1 MAQKPPVPQA
11 VPGAKDAPSTP
22 SWLFLF
28 YQWVVGKID
37 DFTSIFSTTDFV
49 VGTATGDLG
58 AERVGTTTTS
68 ITVDISTAGQMKWN
82 VNDEYV
88 QDTVGAML
96 TDTTSIDFTYTD
108 ATGLITADVKD
119 EYVQDM
125 IDAFIADSSSVTW
138 SYNDGGNSLSASV
151 LASGVDHGGL
161 AGLSDDDHTQ
171 YYLASGTR
179 EMAYANFTRQ
189 AADPGAD
196 VLWVDDGT
204 NYVAGTLVW
213 PQDAA
218 LVGEVS
224 VGAPGNEQGSILVN
238 GNTYDAVL
246 KVNDFGGAR
255 DGTIIVHRHDSGAST
270 PGVLMFAKAN
280 SDTSSHTAVADN
292 TLLGEIRFG
301 GWGGSTNGYASGATI
316 VAAVDGT
323 PGDGD
328 MPTELIFATSP
339 DGSQTP
345 AVALTL
351 TPAGNVVVGG
361 RAAAAEL
368 RFLEPS
374 GSGTHYT
381 AFKAQAQAGN
391 VTYILPAADG
401 SSGQVLSTNGSG
413 TLSWATGGS
422 GSDKTPMTPQGRL
435 TLATATP
442 VMATEQAAKQ
452 TIYYTPYVGDVIP
465 LYDGSAWA
473 NTTFAELTL
482 SMAGSAN
489 WAANSNYD
497 LYVYNDGGTIRLGTG
512 AAWTSATA
520 RNESLTM
527 VNGILTNAATMTL
540 RYGASSTVSV
550 AANRATYVGTMRTT
564 ANTGETTWELGGT
577 ALNGDPIRLYLWN
590 CYNRVLVGANCFD
603 STDSWSNT
611 SASYRSLNASD
622 SNRASFVRGADED
635 AVLMVANH
643 AIQAGAGG
651 SGILNIGLD
660 STSAQSASAIVGFV
674 NLSTLASTGFTS
686 YNEQPGL
693 GFHYLQVLDYG
704 TAAGS
709 TFYGDAG
716 GTAVNWGM
724 HFSGRF

>member
-374 GSGTHYT
+374 GSGVHYT

-391 VTYILPAADG
+391 VTYTLPAADG

-422 GSDKTPMTPQGRL
+422 GSDKAPMTPQGRL
-435 TLATATP
+435 TLVTATP
-442 VMATEQAAKQ
+442 VMTTEQAAKQ
-452 TIYYTPYVGDVIP
+452 TIYYTPYVGDAIP

-473 NTTFAELTL
+473 NTAFTEL
-482 SMAGSAN
+482 SIAMAGSAN

-497 LYVYNDGGTIRLGTG
+497 LYVYNDEGTLRLVTG
-512 AAWTSATA
+512 AAWTSDTA

-527 VNGILTNAATMTL
+527 LNGILTNNATMTG
-540 RYGASSTVSV
+540 RYGASSTVSI

-564 ANTGETTWELGGT
+564 ASTGTTTWEIGGN
-577 ALNGDPIRLYLWN
+577 AAGGDPGFLYLWN
-590 CYNRVLVGANCFD
+590 AYNRIDVQVTVRD
-603 STDSWSNT
+603 STDSWTWGTTSFHSANA
-611 SASYRSLNASD
+611 SASNRITFVIGLSEDCFSADYTAAQLAPSGSSSLTA
-622 SNRASFVRGADED
+622 
-635 AVLMVANH
+635 
-643 AIQAGAGG
+643 
-651 SGILNIGLD
+651 IGLD
-660 STSAQSASAIVGFV
+660 SPTTPIHPIAFNNS
-674 NLSTLASTGFTS
+674 STLAAS
-686 YNEQPGL
+686 YITHNTFCPGI
-693 GFHYLQVLDYG
+693 GMHYVQALEYAG
-704 TAAGS
+704 AAS
-709 TFYGDAG
+709 ATFYGDVG
-716 GTAVNWGM
+716 GSNSLSGLAM
-724 HFSGRF
+724 SGRF